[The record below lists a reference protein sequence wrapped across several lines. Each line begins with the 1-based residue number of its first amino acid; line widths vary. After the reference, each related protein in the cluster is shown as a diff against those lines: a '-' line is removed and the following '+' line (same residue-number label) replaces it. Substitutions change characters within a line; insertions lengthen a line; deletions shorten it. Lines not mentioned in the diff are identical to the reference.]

1 MGFMSRSRKNPSM
14 HRPDS
19 LADDVARLS
28 RLLTTERGCLP
39 AAYLRDPGLRKAY
52 LTYFLPPNLDKV
64 GVPLREIS
72 LHPANLL
79 EQERLQVLDLGAGP
93 GTATL
98 GIRQFFARNRM
109 GLRLECTAVD
119 QVAEN
124 LQDAEVLFREQSGV
138 TGVPATLFTV
148 RSGIEAIA
156 EHSGGPF
163 DIIVLSNVLNELY
176 LREEDGIRKRTS
188 LVGRIMEH
196 LLAPDGSCVIIEP
209 ALRETSRDL
218 LMVRDGIVDEGF
230 HVYSPCLVQG
240 HCPALVN
247 PKDWCHEDRPW
258 DPPETIKEI
267 DSRIGLRKD
276 SLKFSYV
283 VLRKDGRTLAD
294 TCGPDSFRVVSEPLV
309 SKGKRELY
317 LCGREGRRLAVRLDK
332 DAAPGNEAFA
342 QLSRGDVVSVE
353 GLAIEE
359 KRFRITKDA
368 KVMPLYAFR

>member
-1 MGFMSRSRKNPSM
+1 MGRSNKNRSSRS
-14 HRPDS
+14 PDS
-19 LADDVARLS
+19 LVDDVARLS
-28 RLLTTERGCLP
+28 RLLTKERGNLP

-109 GLRLECTAVD
+109 QMRLECTAVD

-124 LQDAEVLFREQSGV
+124 LQDAQVLFKEQSGV
-138 TGVPATLFTV
+138 AGVPATLFTV

-176 LREEDGIRKRTS
+176 LREEDGVRKRTS
-188 LVGRIMEH
+188 LVVRILER
-196 LLAPDGSCVIIEP
+196 LLAPDGSCIIIEP

-218 LMVRDGIVDEGF
+218 LMVRDGIVDAGF

-240 HCPALVN
+240 YCPALVN
-247 PKDWCHEDRPW
+247 PKDWCHEERPW

-283 VLRKDGRTLAD
+283 VLRKDGRTLTD
-294 TCGPDSFRVVSEPLV
+294 TCDPGSFRVVSEPLV
-309 SKGKRELY
+309 SKGKHELY

-342 QLSRGDVVSVE
+342 QLLRGDVVSVE
-353 GLAIEE
+353 GLVMEE
-359 KRFRITKDA
+359 KRFRITKDT